1 MRAISMFKQLHQD
14 AMDTIQHYLFVPEMQ
29 ELVDWLLT
37 TDANPYGFLPVGWQ
51 DSYTSAVHFA
61 SLLNNI
67 HHAVVDDGEMIFVSV
82 QGEPRILFVDRWATD
97 IRTLAMTQ
105 AEQVNDTRRAEHG
118 LSRYSVEI
126 LDITANEFGKHY
138 DAYYVAQIK
147 RWFLRDTR
155 KYLVEAMED
164 VYSSGILTGIAHEW
178 QAYRQDSV
186 AMQLPD
192 GSWVGWLYSY
202 YSARETVA
210 DGWIENSYNVV
221 LREEEQTITVQTFT
235 RGN

>member
-1 MRAISMFKQLHQD
+1 MRAIAKFKQLHQD
-14 AMDTIQHYLFVPEMQ
+14 AMNTIEHHLFVPEMQ
-29 ELVDWLLT
+29 ELVHWLLT

-67 HHAVVDDGEMIFVSV
+67 HHAVVDDGEIIFVSV
-82 QGEPRILFVDRWATD
+82 QGEPRILFALRWATD
-97 IRTLAMTQ
+97 IRTLAMSH

-147 RWFLRDTR
+147 RWFLRDAR
-155 KYLVEAMED
+155 MHGVEAMAEHYATYQLFD
-164 VYSSGILTGIAHEW
+164 SAWIAE
-178 QAYRQDSV
+178 AK
-186 AMQLPD
+186 
-192 GSWVGWLYSY
+192 
-202 YSARETVA
+202 SAA
-210 DGWIENSYNVV
+210 
-221 LREEEQTITVQTFT
+221 
-235 RGN
+235 